1 MRGAVEGA
9 EQVIHARLGLGAIPV
24 GGCDFFHGLLAAAND
39 QLAAVDERLE
49 LGHHSRIHH
58 MGIVVVGGAGKD
70 FQVERTLALLELQLV
85 DDRLA
90 LQHAG
95 AVVVEGDVVV
105 EVLGV
110 ADQAVIGNDLDAF
123 FLRLLEHIGHGRAI
137 DRRDNQP
144 LDALDHHV
152 LDLR

>member
-1 MRGAVEGA
+1 
-9 EQVIHARLGLGAIPV
+9 
-24 GGCDFFHGLLAAAND
+24 
-39 QLAAVDERLE
+39 
-49 LGHHSRIHH
+49 